1 MARRSRKRPNP
12 GKNKRDRYRS
22 KSSRKKPRSQRKKP
36 SKIKRLNWF
45 TRKHPIAT
53 GVILIIASIVLFRI
67 SFTNTFLSSGEVFG
81 WSILISIGLFL
92 AGLLVLI
99 GWWRNNISML
109 TTKHTVKWN

>member
-1 MARRSRKRPNP
+1 MNRRPKRRHNPRRTNHIRHKLRRSRRRP
-12 GKNKRDRYRS
+12 RR
-22 KSSRKKPRSQRKKP
+22 PRRKP
-36 SKIKRLNWF
+36 SRIKRLNWF

-53 GVILIIASIVLFRI
+53 GVILIIASIVLFRL
-67 SFTNTFLSSGEVFG
+67 SFTNAFLSSGEIFG

-109 TTKHTVKWN
+109 TTRHNVKWR